1 VEKVAHEFSLTSGED
16 LLAAIGYGKITPQQV
31 IGRLAPEKLRTE
43 EKKEDEGRL
52 EKVIKKMT
60 SRPKSLVKIDG
71 IDNVLMSFAGC
82 CNPLPG
88 DKIVGFITRG
98 RGVTIH
104 TTDCINALTADSK
117 RRIEARW
124 ALDGDSTFPTK
135 IRVYSL
141 DKKGML
147 AAISSSIS
155 GNGVNITGATIKTAD
170 DGNAESTFDIEI
182 GNLKHLQKVI
192 NSLQKIAGVLK
203 VERIRGWQGPA
214 GP

>member
-1 VEKVAHEFSLTSGED
+1 V
-16 LLAAIGYGKITPQQV
+16 
-31 IGRLAPEKLRTE
+31 E

-104 TTDCINALTADSK
+104 TTDCINALAADSK

-124 ALDGDSTFPTK
+124 ALDGNSTFPTR
-135 IRVYSL
+135 IRIHSL

-155 GNGVNITGATIKTAD
+155 GNGVNITGATIKTTE
-170 DGNAESTFDIEI
+170 DGNAESTFEIEI
-182 GNLKHLQKVI
+182 GDLKHLKKVI
-192 NSLQKIAGVLK
+192 NALQKIAGVLK
-203 VERIRGWQGPA
+203 VERLRGWQGPG